1 MTDDLSYFIF
11 VNLARK
17 TYLAIFD
24 ELYAED
30 HLLVRGSSLNSNFI
44 NCRDYYLL

>member
-17 TYLAIFD
+17 TYLAVFD
-24 ELYAED
+24 ELSAED
-30 HLLVRGSSLNSNFI
+30 HLLVRGASLNSNFI
-44 NCRDYYLL
+44 NCRDYCLF